1 MVIKQSINDH
11 AHRSLMV
18 SGAASL
24 VAEVVLRLVSGVLEV
39 CLHILIASLKPW
51 RYLLSRSFRAR
62 VNAQYAQC
70 HPLLKWW
77 SLFWESV
84 LLLASIVIVAAIV
97 WFVSASPPS
106 RAAETREH
114 RHILHE
120 IGRAILRKAIEDHPT
135 NQ

>member
-1 MVIKQSINDH
+1 
-11 AHRSLMV
+11 MV

-24 VAEVVLRLVSGVLEV
+24 AAEVVLRLISGVLEA

-51 RYLLSRSFRAR
+51 RYLLSRSFRAKI
-62 VNAQYAQC
+62 NAQYAQY

-77 SLFWESV
+77 SLFWETAV
-84 LLLASIVIVAAIV
+84 LVASIVIVAAIV
-97 WFVSASPPS
+97 WFVSTSPRS
-106 RAAETREH
+106 RAAETSEH

-135 NQ
+135 SQ